1 MYNSITLQCTVIK
14 EPKEIKGLSY
24 PLTVLRVACDGDRKE
39 QETLFINA
47 YFYGKNAENCF
58 KFVKKGSNLI
68 IGGQL
73 AAHSYK
79 RPDGINA
86 TENQVIVEHWR
97 LLDKK
102 EPELPAGPINGVAT
116 EADLSPIVF

>member
-1 MYNSITLQCTVIK
+1 MYNSITLQCAVVK

-24 PLTVLRVACDGDRKE
+24 LLTVLRVACDGDRKE

-47 YFYGKNAENCF
+47 YFYGKNAENCA

-79 RPDGINA
+79 TTNGTNA

-102 EPELPAGPINGVAT
+102 EAELPNVPINGTAT
-116 EADLSPIVF
+116 EADLSPIIF